1 MAEYIEREALLKKMF
16 PYEGIDKK
24 TYAINAKAVET
35 AIVDAPTENVE
46 EVVYCK
52 DCEYLE
58 VTWCYGEC
66 AKGILGIVTRHDFC
80 SRGKRR
86 ANDEQR

>member
-1 MAEYIEREALLKKMF
+1 MSDYISRSALLKKMF

-24 TYAINAKAVET
+24 TYSINAKAVEL
-35 AIVDAPTENVE
+35 AINDSPSLD
-46 EVVYCK
+46 VVYCR

-58 VTWCYGEC
+58 ITGCYGEC
-66 AKGILGIVTRHDFC
+66 TKAILGIVNPRDFC

-86 ANDEQR
+86 DK